1 MEYTI
6 SGWPHSC
13 PMYWEMKR
21 GLLMSSTSESI
32 RLEDYVRDIQDFPQK
47 GVLFKDITPLL
58 QDATAYHAAMDRLAA
73 HYAGAGIEMVVGVE
87 SRGFILGAPLAYLLN
102 CGFVPVRKFGKL
114 PGPTASVEYALEYG
128 TNVVE
133 VHVDAIK
140 PGQRVLIVD
149 DLLATGGTVSA
160 AMDLVEKLGGHIAGI
175 AFLVEL
181 TFLKGRERL
190 QEHDVFAL
198 IKY

>member
-1 MEYTI
+1 
-6 SGWPHSC
+6 
-13 PMYWEMKR
+13 
-21 GLLMSSTSESI
+21 MSSTPEI
-32 RLEDYVRDIQDFPQK
+32 RLEDYVRDVPDFPQQ

-58 QDATAYHAAMDRLAA
+58 QNGAAFHTAIERMAA
-73 HYAGAGIEMVVGVE
+73 HYAGSGIQAVVGVE
-87 SRGFILGAPLAYLLN
+87 SRGFIFGAPLAYMLN

-114 PGPTASVEYALEYG
+114 PSQTVSVEYSLEYG

-133 VHVDAIK
+133 IHKDAIQ

-160 AMDLVEKLGGHIAGI
+160 AMELVDKLGGHIAGI

-181 TFLKGRERL
+181 TFLKGREQL
-190 QEHDVFAL
+190 KEHDVFAL

>member
-1 MEYTI
+1 MT
-6 SGWPHSC
+6 
-13 PMYWEMKR
+13 
-21 GLLMSSTSESI
+21 STSEPI
-32 RLEDYVRDIQDFPQK
+32 RLEDWVRDIPNFPQE

-58 QDATAYHAAMDRLAA
+58 QDPKAFHVAMDRLAA
-73 HYAGAGIEMVVGVE
+73 HYAGAGIEAVVGVE
-87 SRGFILGAPLAYLLN
+87 SRGFIFGAPLAYLLN

-114 PGPTASVEYALEYG
+114 PFETVSVEYALEYG

-133 VHVDAIK
+133 LHTDAIK

-160 AMDLVEKLGGHIAGI
+160 SIELVEKMGGHVAGI

-181 TFLKGRERL
+181 GFLKGRERL
-190 QEHDVFAL
+190 EGHDVFAL
-198 IKY
+198 IQY

>member
-1 MEYTI
+1 MLRLYHVT
-6 SGWPHSC
+6 
-13 PMYWEMKR
+13 
-21 GLLMSSTSESI
+21 GLPVHILKGEIPMSSTPDSI
-32 RLEDYVRDIQDFPQK
+32 NLEDWIRDIPDFPQK

-58 QDATAYHAAMDRLAA
+58 QDGIAFHAALDRLAA
-73 HYAGAGIEMVVGVE
+73 HYQGAGIQTVVGVE
-87 SRGFILGAPLAYLLN
+87 SRGFIFGAPLAYLLG

-114 PGPTASVEYALEYG
+114 PAQTVSVEYALEYG

-133 VHVDAIK
+133 MHTDAIR

-160 AMDLVEKLGGHIAGI
+160 AMELVEAVGGHIAGI

-181 TFLKGRERL
+181 TFLKGRE
-190 QEHDVFAL
+190 QFKGHDVFAL

>member
-1 MEYTI
+1 
-6 SGWPHSC
+6 
-13 PMYWEMKR
+13 
-21 GLLMSSTSESI
+21 MSSNPESI
-32 RLEDYVRDIQDFPQK
+32 RLEDWIRDIPDFPQK

-58 QDATAYHAAMDRLAA
+58 QDGVAFQASVERLAA
-73 HYAGAGIEMVVGVE
+73 HYAGAGIQTVVGVE
-87 SRGFILGAPLAYLLN
+87 SRGFIFGAPLAYLLR

-114 PGPTASVEYALEYG
+114 PFQTVSVEYALEYG

-133 VHVDAIK
+133 MHTDAIH

-160 AMDLVEKLGGHIAGI
+160 AMELVEKLGGHIAGI

-181 TFLKGRERL
+181 TFLRGREQL
-190 QEHDVFAL
+190 KGHDVFAL

>member
-1 MEYTI
+1 MT
-6 SGWPHSC
+6 
-13 PMYWEMKR
+13 
-21 GLLMSSTSESI
+21 STSEPI
-32 RLEDYVRDIQDFPQK
+32 RLEDQIRDIPDFPQK

-58 QDATAYHAAMDRLAA
+58 QDPEAFHAAMDRLAA
-73 HYAGAGIEMVVGVE
+73 HYAGAGIETVIGVE
-87 SRGFILGAPLAYLLN
+87 SRGFIFGAPLAYLLN

-114 PGPTASVEYALEYG
+114 PSQTASVEYALEYG

-133 VHVDAIK
+133 IHVDAIK

-160 AMDLVEKLGGHIAGI
+160 AIELVERLGGHVAGI

-181 TFLKGRERL
+181 TFLKGREHL
-190 QEHDVFAL
+190 AGHDVFAL
-198 IKY
+198 IQY

>member
-1 MEYTI
+1 
-6 SGWPHSC
+6 
-13 PMYWEMKR
+13 
-21 GLLMSSTSESI
+21 MSSAPDI
-32 RLEDYVRDIQDFPQK
+32 RLEDYIRDVPDFPQQ

-58 QDATAYHAAMDRLAA
+58 QNGAAFHTAIDRMAA
-73 HYAGAGIEMVVGVE
+73 HYAGSGIQAVVGVE
-87 SRGFILGAPLAYLLN
+87 SRGFIFGAPLAYMLN

-114 PGPTASVEYALEYG
+114 PSQTVSVEYALEYG

-133 VHVDAIK
+133 IHRDAIQ

-160 AMDLVEKLGGHIAGI
+160 AMELVDKLGGHIAGI

-181 TFLKGRERL
+181 TFLKGREQL
-190 QEHDVFAL
+190 KEHDVFAL

>member
-1 MEYTI
+1 
-6 SGWPHSC
+6 
-13 PMYWEMKR
+13 
-21 GLLMSSTSESI
+21 MSSTPEI
-32 RLEDYVRDIQDFPQK
+32 RLEDYIRDVPDFPQQ

-58 QDATAYHAAMDRLAA
+58 QNGAAFHTAIDRMAA
-73 HYAGAGIEMVVGVE
+73 HYAGSGIQAVVGVE
-87 SRGFILGAPLAYLLN
+87 SRGFIFGAPLAYMLN

-114 PGPTASVEYALEYG
+114 PSETVSVEYALEYG

-133 VHVDAIK
+133 VHRDAIK

-160 AMDLVEKLGGHIAGI
+160 AMELVDKLGGHIAGI

-181 TFLKGRERL
+181 TFLKGRDQL
-190 QEHDVFAL
+190 KEHDVFAL

>member
-1 MEYTI
+1 MLRLYHVT
-6 SGWPHSC
+6 
-13 PMYWEMKR
+13 
-21 GLLMSSTSESI
+21 GLPVHNLKGEIPMSSTPDSI
-32 RLEDYVRDIQDFPQK
+32 NLEDWIRDIPDFPQK

-58 QDATAYHAAMDRLAA
+58 QDGAAFRAALGRLAA
-73 HYAGAGIEMVVGVE
+73 HYQGAGIQTVVGVE
-87 SRGFILGAPLAYLLN
+87 SRGFIFGAPLAYLLG

-114 PGPTASVEYALEYG
+114 PAQTVSVEYALEYG

-133 VHVDAIK
+133 MHTDAIR
-140 PGQRVLIVD
+140 PGERVLIVD

-160 AMDLVEKLGGHIAGI
+160 AMELVESLGGHIAGI

-181 TFLKGRERL
+181 TFLRGRDQLKG
-190 QEHDVFAL
+190 HDVFAL

>member
-1 MEYTI
+1 
-6 SGWPHSC
+6 
-13 PMYWEMKR
+13 
-21 GLLMSSTSESI
+21 MSSAPESI
-32 RLEDYVRDIQDFPQK
+32 RLEDWVRDIPDFPQK

-58 QDATAYHAAMDRLAA
+58 QSGPAFHAALERLAA
-73 HYAGAGIEMVVGVE
+73 HYAGAGIQTVIGVE
-87 SRGFILGAPLAYLLN
+87 SRGFIFGAPLAYLLN

-114 PGPTASVEYALEYG
+114 PAATVSVEYALEYG

-133 VHVDAIK
+133 MHTDAIK
-140 PGQRVLIVD
+140 PGERVLIVD

-160 AMDLVEKLGGHIAGI
+160 AMELVEKLGGHIAGI

-181 TFLKGRERL
+181 TFLKGREQL
-190 QEHDVFAL
+190 NEHDVFAL

>member
-1 MEYTI
+1 MT
-6 SGWPHSC
+6 
-13 PMYWEMKR
+13 
-21 GLLMSSTSESI
+21 STSEPI
-32 RLEDYVRDIQDFPQK
+32 RLEDWVRDIPDFPQK

-58 QDATAYHAAMDRLAA
+58 QDPKAFHMAMDRLAA
-73 HYAGAGIEMVVGVE
+73 HYAGAGIEAVVGVE
-87 SRGFILGAPLAYLLN
+87 SRGFIFGAPLAYLLN

-114 PGPTASVEYALEYG
+114 PSETVSVKYALEYG

-133 VHVDAIK
+133 LHTDAIK

-160 AMDLVEKLGGHIAGI
+160 SIELVEKMGGHIAGI

-181 TFLKGRERL
+181 GFLKGRNRL
-190 QEHDVFAL
+190 NDHDVFAL
-198 IKY
+198 IQY

>member
-1 MEYTI
+1 
-6 SGWPHSC
+6 
-13 PMYWEMKR
+13 
-21 GLLMSSTSESI
+21 MSSTPESI
-32 RLEDYVRDIQDFPQK
+32 NLEDWVRDIPDFPQK

-58 QDATAYHAAMDRLAA
+58 QDGTAFHSAIDRLAA
-73 HYAGAGIEMVVGVE
+73 HYAGAGIEVVVGVE
-87 SRGFILGAPLAYLLN
+87 SRGFIFGAPLAYQLN

-114 PGPTASVEYALEYG
+114 PSKTVSVEYALEYG

-133 VHVDAIK
+133 IHTDAIK

-160 AMDLVEKLGGHIAGI
+160 AIELVEKLGGHIASI

-181 TFLKGRERL
+181 NFLKGREHL
-190 QEHDVFAL
+190 KGYDVFAL
-198 IKY
+198 LKY